1 MDHLGIWWWGGGVC
15 VCVRVGGGG
24 GCLCVTC
31 LQVAPQMC
39 GCGAGRKHVAARR
52 AWLWGA
58 LQAPVPPHRYPAAHH
73 HVLLIYCY
81 TGFHN

>member
-1 MDHLGIWWWGGGVC
+1 MFDLSAGRTADAWLW
-15 VCVRVGGGG
+15 
-24 GCLCVTC
+24 
-31 LQVAPQMC
+31 
-39 GCGAGRKHVAARR
+39 AGRKHVAARP

-58 LQAPVPPHRYPAAHH
+58 LQAPVPPHRYPAARH